1 VVRTSALVG
10 GVVGT
15 LWLQGIGRDVPR
27 ACGLGDAR
35 GWRGSVARVPR
46 ELVAAAAV
54 EKSLAESLS
63 LLEAPILHDVVSVAR
78 RCERTMRTSPGGG

>member
-1 VVRTSALVG
+1 VVRTSALG
-10 GVVGT
+10 GEVAGT
-15 LWLQGIGRDVPR
+15 LWLQGIGRDVLR

-35 GWRGSVARVPR
+35 SWRGSVTCVPH

-63 LLEAPILHDVVSVAR
+63 LLEASVLHDAASVAR
-78 RCERTMRTSPGGG
+78 RCERTMRALSNGD